1 MLHSF
6 ERELNDNS
14 AKARESQDC
23 SLKVLELQ
31 KKFDIARS
39 QVFQSVRKNIFFIV
53 RYYINMIRRKRFIQY
68 TLLYIKIFFS
78 DKASHRH

>member
-39 QVFQSVRKNIFFIV
+39 QVFQSVRKKFF
-53 RYYINMIRRKRFIQY
+53 
-68 TLLYIKIFFS
+68 L
-78 DKASHRH
+78 